1 MAVYD
6 KPPAIGA
13 NGAMLHHVSLPVRDV
28 ARSVGFYRDVLG
40 LTQIPRPDFDFKG
53 AWFALGTDQQLHLI
67 QDEGSTFRD
76 GKGLDGRDIHFAIRV
91 GSYRDA
97 LAHLAGLGYRKAGS
111 PGTGEFQ
118 CMRVVPKATAGFP
131 QIYLMD
137 PDRNIIEINAD
148 TLDADEDEIAGILA
162 G

>member
-1 MAVYD
+1 MAVHE
-6 KPPAIGA
+6 KAPAIGA

-97 LAHLAGLGYRKAGS
+97 LVHLAGLGYRKAGPHPAPAS
-111 PGTGEFQ
+111 SS
-118 CMRVVPKATAGFP
+118 A
-131 QIYLMD
+131 
-137 PDRNIIEINAD
+137 
-148 TLDADEDEIAGILA
+148 
-162 G
+162 

>member
-1 MAVYD
+1 MAVND

-13 NGAMLHHVSLPVRDV
+13 NRAMLHHVSLPVRDV
-28 ARSVGFYRDVLG
+28 AQSVGFYRDVLG
-40 LTQIPRPDFDFKG
+40 LTPIPRPDFDFKG

-76 GKGLDGRDIHFAIRV
+76 GKGLDGRDIHFAIRI

-111 PGTGEFQ
+111 PGIGEFQ

-148 TLDADEDEIAGILA
+148 TLDADDDEIAGILA